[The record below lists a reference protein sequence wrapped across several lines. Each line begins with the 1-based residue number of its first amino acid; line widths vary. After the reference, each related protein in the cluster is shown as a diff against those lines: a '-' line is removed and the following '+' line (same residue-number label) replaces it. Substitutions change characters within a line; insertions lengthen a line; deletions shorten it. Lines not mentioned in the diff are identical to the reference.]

1 MLIESNLTNSNKSEC
16 DESILL
22 RGTTTTAPNVLAIM
36 VCAANIGPRSS
47 RPNASAT
54 VRYLRR
60 AVAIERRAEG
70 DLTGHHFR
78 LNGPRTV
85 AF

>member
-1 MLIESNLTNSNKSEC
+1 MVFDSWNFE
-16 DESILL
+16 
-22 RGTTTTAPNVLAIM
+22 LAIM
-36 VCAANIGPRSS
+36 ACATKTRPGSS
-47 RPNASAT
+47 RPNVLAT
-54 VRYLRR
+54 VRYLRH

-85 AF
+85 VF